1 MQARRAV
8 SLQPAG
14 MHVSMMYSS
23 PPIKL
28 FNQAQLLHPAPSNG
42 SWMVR
47 SGRVHCR
54 AITLAIPFQVTQ
66 WVPLQVRIPTTLSER
81 AKILASMVVVRV
93 DYFPHAPLAIAP
105 DAHFLGSV
113 RERKSFP
120 TGQVDVRV
128 LCARP
133 FRVDRMLVTRRISV
147 DGAKYQQHSRDQR
160 VRPHRDVPSWIVTGR

>member
-47 SGRVHCR
+47 SGRVHRR

-81 AKILASMVVVRV
+81 AKILASMVIVGV
-93 DYFPHAPLAIAP
+93 DNFPHAALAITP
-105 DAHFLGSV
+105 NAHFLGRV
-113 RERKSFP
+113 RNGKSFP
-120 TGQVDVRV
+120 TGQVDMRV
-128 LCARP
+128 LCAWP
-133 FRVDRMLVTRRISV
+133 FRVERMLV
-147 DGAKYQQHSRDQR
+147 A
-160 VRPHRDVPSWIVTGR
+160 